1 MALSLA
7 TFYWK
12 ESALGRGGK
21 GISGLHGEAEHDE
34 AFFFPFKGPVR
45 LPFAGDGGAGLQC
58 CWEDE
63 GVAGLRHWERH
74 WMGWA

>member
-1 MALSLA
+1 
-7 TFYWK
+7 
-12 ESALGRGGK
+12 
-21 GISGLHGEAEHDE
+21 
-34 AFFFPFKGPVR
+34 
-45 LPFAGDGGAGLQC
+45 LQC